1 MERRASRP
9 NLLRQPTE
17 YLLYNK
23 SKRSSSSMRDAR
35 YSEEVF
41 TIAKSLGLLGDS
53 SQLQYQASSAM
64 PSIGEDEECDGSGPM
79 HSSVFDI
86 GKRLQGVLRGSAELQ
101 HQLQHQNELMDKY
114 STTNEVVLNGIVFI
128 VASAFIIEAVT
139 SGVISAIGPLYN
151 EEIFGKGTGTTG
163 NIFAGGSIFGT
174 AFTFAILSEKGR
186 VFISKFLPSPRNMY
200 TLMFI
205 ISISTLLLVLPSFY
219 VEIICIGFIIGFNEA
234 LWALL
239 NEMQG
244 TYNMHGS

>member
-23 SKRSSSSMRDAR
+23 SKRSSSMRDAR
-35 YSEEVF
+35 YSEEVV

-53 SQLQYQASSAM
+53 SRLQYQASSAM
-64 PSIGEDEECDGSGPM
+64 HPIGEDEECDSSGPM
-79 HSSVFDI
+79 RSSVFDI
-86 GKRLQGVLRGSAELQ
+86 SASLQGVLRGSEELQ
-101 HQLQHQNELMDKY
+101 LKHQNELMDKY
-114 STTNEVVLNGIVFI
+114 STTNEVGLNGIVFI

-151 EEIFGKGTGTTG
+151 KEQFGKSSGTTG
-163 NIFAGGSIFGT
+163 SIFGGASIFGT
-174 AFTFAILSEKGR
+174 AFTFAILSENGR

-239 NEMQG
+239 NEMEG

>member
-23 SKRSSSSMRDAR
+23 SKRSSSMRDAR
-35 YSEEVF
+35 YSEEIF

-53 SQLQYQASSAM
+53 SRLQYQASSAM
-64 PSIGEDEECDGSGPM
+64 QPIGEDEECDGLGTM
-79 HSSVFDI
+79 RSSVFDI
-86 GKRLQGVLRGSAELQ
+86 GARLQGVLRGSAELQ
-101 HQLQHQNELMDKY
+101 HKLEHQNELMDKY
-114 STTNEVVLNGIVFI
+114 STTNEVGLNAIVFI

-151 EEIFGKGTGTTG
+151 EEQFGKGTGTTG
-163 NIFAGGSIFGT
+163 SIFGGASIFGT
-174 AFTFAILSEKGR
+174 AFTFAILSENGR

-239 NEMQG
+239 NEMEG